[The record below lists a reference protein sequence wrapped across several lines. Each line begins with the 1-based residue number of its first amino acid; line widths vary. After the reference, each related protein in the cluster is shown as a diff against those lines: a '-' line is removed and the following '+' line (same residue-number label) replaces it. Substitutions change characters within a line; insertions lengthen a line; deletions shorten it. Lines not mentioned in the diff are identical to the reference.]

1 VSDAAKKIVFS
12 RKKGLIMEDI
22 QIAELVD
29 RYLKGEMGDIELVNF
44 EHMRKTDS
52 AFNKAVID
60 EIYFIK
66 HLEYTGKITSLK
78 AKIAEAKKTQIDA
91 FVDHNGLAPLAKLIS
106 IWRKHRKTIAVAA
119 SIAIVVSAA
128 CASAISFF
136 SPGKNTHLKPLVD
149 KIKEQDVK
157 YKKLESQLGKLKS
170 ESQITKT
177 PNNPKVESKFRA
189 TGFLIDVNNNYI
201 ITNAHVLNEASNQL
215 AVENNEGKEFF
226 AEAVYINHETDLAI
240 LKIQDKDFEKL
251 PPIPFTIKKSE
262 ADLGETVFILG
273 YPKEEIVYSEGYVSA
288 KNGFQ
293 MDPMFYQLN
302 TMAKEGNSGSPVINK
317 NGELIGVI
325 SQKSDGEDEVV
336 FAIKSSSIFDAI
348 TEMKKIDDLKDVQ
361 ITAKQSLNKSD
372 RINQVKKVQEYIF
385 MIKGN

>member
-52 AFNKAVID
+52 AFNKAVVD

-66 HLEYTGKITSLK
+66 HLEHTGKIISLK
-78 AKIAEAKKTQIDA
+78 AKIAEAKKTQIGTS
-91 FVDHNGLAPLAKLIS
+91 VDHNRLAPQAKLIS

-128 CASAISFF
+128 CASVISFF
-136 SPGKNTHLKPLVD
+136 SSGKNTHLKPLVD

-170 ESQITKT
+170 ESQKNDI
-177 PNNPKVESKFRA
+177 PNTPKVESKFRA

-240 LKIQDKDFEKL
+240 LKIQDKDFTKL
-251 PPIPFTIKKSE
+251 PPVPFTIKKSE

-348 TEMKKIDDLKDVQ
+348 TEMKKIEDLKDIQ